1 MLEWYNKKDIGVFFN
16 NVPNIKIRY
25 SGPNTPEV
33 EKDVIKKFPF
43 INEDELEVEVFYHKK
58 NKSYEFIIPKGYCF
72 DGASIPRIFWRI
84 IGPNTDNTFLVAAMV
99 HDYLCE
105 NHSVIDN
112 DRYLST
118 LIFNDLLEV
127 GGVCKIKRWFMKH
140 SVDNYQKFC
149 GWKKGDRKSV

>member
-1 MLEWYNKKDIGVFFN
+1 MKKLYLIFVLCLCILLTGCGAFFGEEESLMIQSIESEILEDGNT
-16 NVPNIKIRY
+16 KITITY
-25 SGPNTPEV
+25 S
-33 EKDVIKKFPF
+33 
-43 INEDELEVEVFYHKK
+43 NEGKLPD
-58 NKSYEFIIPKGYCF
+58 EFIIPKGYCF